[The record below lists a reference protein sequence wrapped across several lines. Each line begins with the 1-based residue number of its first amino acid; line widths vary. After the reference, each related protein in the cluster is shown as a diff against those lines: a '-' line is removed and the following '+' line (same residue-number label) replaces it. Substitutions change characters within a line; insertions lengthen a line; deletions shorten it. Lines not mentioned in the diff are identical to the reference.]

1 MTTTVALV
9 LLGAIISYGVLGGA
23 NFGTGLWDLT
33 AGGAARGASPELDR
47 SRYRASV
54 GGQPHLAHLLP
65 RAALVR
71 LSGGVRGD
79 HDHAVHPSRHRR
91 LPIASWLNPTSALGG
106 VLAVLTCGY
115 LAAVFLTAEAHRAG
129 VADLEQWSRRRAVI
143 AAAGAGAVAIVGLF
157 VLHHDARRLFVHLLD
172 RGWPLVAV
180 STIAGLAALLVIG
193 FAPLRNRPAW
203 ARPLSA
209 LAVAAILAGWGVA
222 QYPYLLGTH

>member
-1 MTTTVALV
+1 M
-9 LLGAIISYGVLGGA
+9 
-23 NFGTGLWDLT
+23 
-33 AGGAARGASPELDR
+33 
-47 SRYRASV
+47 
-54 GGQPHLAHLLP
+54 
-65 RAALVR
+65 
-71 LSGGVRGD
+71 
-79 HDHAVHPSRHRR
+79 
-91 LPIASWLNPTSALGG
+91 
-106 VLAVLTCGY
+106 LTCGY

-222 QYPYLLGTH
+222 QYPYLLGTHVSIYAASAPTPTMDAVGVVALAAVVFVVPSLAWLLLLTDRGRLGEPTP